1 MEKELNEAA
10 EAGFRFLSVMGGE
23 TAVGGKEV
31 VTVMGR
37 SDGTRPRYQYKLVA
51 TNKTSTMQRE
61 LQEAADQ
68 GFEYLGQTVFESM
81 FGGKE
86 VVCILQRSAAR
97 NWSPSPDDR
106 CADDTPTHGRRWGPH
121 SSRRT

>member
-1 MEKELNEAA
+1 MTRVYRLTVGVLMVCGALIPAEQAAAQTPDRVEYRVLATSKTSTMEKELNEAA

-51 TNKTSTMQRE
+51 IT
-61 LQEAADQ
+61 
-68 GFEYLGQTVFESM
+68 
-81 FGGKE
+81 
-86 VVCILQRSAAR
+86 
-97 NWSPSPDDR
+97 
-106 CADDTPTHGRRWGPH
+106 RRPV
-121 SSRRT
+121 R